1 MNLDTLKP
9 YTLKEF
15 RQYNRDIVS
24 ADVLSVTYNAYLV
37 EWKDNKTSQ
46 TTIDSNYRS
55 NIYKE
60 FLKNIELT
68 DLNAD
73 VITYLNQ
80 IDYDDPYELDL
91 AVHYFTVNLNN
102 EFNRIIEYRDDL
114 KFTTTKN
121 NLKASPEGITKY
133 LKAFFMRLLK
143 QEKFKNLAGVT
154 SFNTTEISNKLKI
167 NLIQY
172 ASNNIEGDE
181 SSQLIESINKLD
193 FAQSIKNLSK
203 ETYQV
208 IKVNHKGNK
217 KYIKTSNKAKIS
229 VNKLYD
235 DWNKLPE
242 RYFANENKSL
252 SNLVTNVKDKLKE
265 KYLGS
270 AVYHLSGD
278 GTNYTL
284 NKIFEPENKNSY
296 LYKFYNPIVV
306 DDYGVLIKKDKLP
319 YQLSF
324 GNAGLATSLSKN
336 LTFNVNVS
344 AVEGEFLIPD
354 PYRVQPGIGSTLS
367 KKTAPINF
375 NSEIVWIKNNENNSI
390 SIVDSKALKS
400 TGYQSRENSLEYSP
414 IGINKV
420 TDEISFWDGALQIN
434 WKNSDVYKRE
444 YLNRFPE
451 AERYNDLLI
460 KNNTATQIKND
471 IYGNEFILFKSTR
484 PKRYGDS
491 SYITSTSTS
500 TGDITSCELYDGLYF
515 NGVLS
520 AISAADPTSYDSLTA
535 VFDTLLF
542 NDNSGCTATED
553 VTSFYAPLS
562 TADCSAVSGDDLVDG
577 GPLFNHPCRSSDF
590 IEGFFVKT
598 TIPFNSL
605 AISSNFTTT
614 YELTSLND
622 PKTSITPIYDET
634 YTLPGSA
641 YVRDINSQ
649 KVYSLYEKLSGLFLK
664 LPTSAQSAI
673 SANEITNL
681 DIIGSTIYIQT
692 SANTFVEKYDYD
704 GDKFTIA
711 RPSVS
716 IIDRNDV
723 IDFFN

>member
-24 ADVLSVTYNAYLV
+24 ADVLSATYNSYLI
-37 EWKDNKTSQ
+37 EWKENKTSQ

-55 NIYKE
+55 NVYKE
-60 FLKNIELT
+60 FLKNIEVT

-73 VITYLNQ
+73 VVTYLDQ

-91 AVHYFTVNLNN
+91 AVHYFTINLNN
-102 EFNRIIEYRDDL
+102 ELNRIIEYRDDL

-143 QEKFKNLAGVT
+143 QEKFKTLAGVT

-172 ASNNIEGDE
+172 ASNNISGDE
-181 SSQLIESINKLD
+181 SNQLIESINKLD
-193 FAQSIKNLSK
+193 FTQSIKNLSK

-208 IKVNHKGNK
+208 LKVTHKGVK
-217 KYIKTSNKAKIS
+217 KYIKTSKKAKIS
-229 VNKLYD
+229 INKLFE

-242 RYFANENKSL
+242 RYFANERKSL
-252 SNLVTNVKDKLKE
+252 DNLVTNVKDKLKE

-270 AVYHLSGD
+270 AVYHLSGN
-278 GTNYTL
+278 GTDYTL
-284 NKIFEPENKNSY
+284 NKIFEPDNKNSY
-296 LYKFYNPIVV
+296 LYKFYNPIAV
-306 DDYGVLIKKDKLP
+306 DDYGVLIKKKKLP

-344 AVEGEFLIPD
+344 AIDGEYLIPN
-354 PYRVQPGIGSTLS
+354 PYRIQPGVGATAT
-367 KKTAPINF
+367 KKTAPLNF
-375 NSEIVWIKNNENNSI
+375 NSEVEWIKNNENNSI
-390 SIVDSKALKS
+390 NVTDKKALKS

-420 TDEISFWDGALQIN
+420 TDEISFWSGSYQVD

-444 YLNRFPE
+444 YLNRYPE
-451 AERYNDLLI
+451 AERFNDLLI

-471 IYGNEFILFKSTR
+471 IYGNEFILYKSSR

-491 SYITSTSTS
+491 SYIVSSSTT

-515 NGVLS
+515 SGVLS

-535 VFDTLLF
+535 VYDTLLF

-577 GPLFNHPCRSSDF
+577 GPLLNHPCKSSDF
-590 IEGFFVKT
+590 VKGFFTKT

-605 AISSNFTTT
+605 AISSNFTTA
-614 YELTSLND
+614 YELTALND
-622 PKTSITPIYDET
+622 PKTSISPIYDET

-641 YVRDINSQ
+641 FVRDIKSQ

-681 DIIGSTIYIQT
+681 DIVGSTIYIQT
-692 SANTFVEKYDYD
+692 SANTFVEKYEYD
-704 GDKFTIA
+704 GDRFTIA
-711 RPSVS
+711 SPSVA
-716 IIDRNDV
+716 IVDRYDV